1 MLEDLKILL
10 PCKDGYIKADYRIS
24 MPRKLIKF
32 KKNKKFNNKKQRE
45 HYVRNQRVNVDE
57 INRRF

>member
-32 KKNKKFNNKKQRE
+32 KKIKNSIIKNKGSIMSETKELMLMK
-45 HYVRNQRVNVDE
+45 
-57 INRRF
+57 